1 MSFRSAEDAIGAATT
16 LHRRI
21 RLLPRA
27 FPISAC
33 VRCGIAAGATIDY
46 RGDIHGLAV
55 PLAARICAFAGPDE
69 TCVSREVRDHAGGL
83 SLIGPFEAT
92 LKGIPNVQH
101 IYRLPDRPNQGDAS
115 P

>member
-1 MSFRSAEDAIGAATT
+1 
-16 LHRRI
+16 
-21 RLLPRA
+21 
-27 FPISAC
+27 